1 MTSCETIKPCAY
13 IPSVPMTLDLQRE
26 LPLLAQ
32 AKVDPSNT
40 HLLASH
46 EASFPSPAK
55 VLYFIIQ
62 DFSSIVKCVL
72 PVEIRELRIRI
83 GVIFQKTDNLVED
96 KGSRE
101 MTIGKKKKRNQQILN
116 YPQHTL
122 IEKKGL
128 NSVISGK

>member
-32 AKVDPSNT
+32 AKVGPSYT

-101 MTIGKKKKRNQQILN
+101 MTIEKKKK
-116 YPQHTL
+116 
-122 IEKKGL
+122 E
-128 NSVISGK
+128 ISKS

>member
-32 AKVDPSNT
+32 AKVGPSYT

-72 PVEIRELRIRI
+72 PVEIRELRIRM
-83 GVIFQKTDNLVED
+83 GVIFQKTDNLVKD

-101 MTIGKKKKRNQQILN
+101 MTIEKKKKRNQQILN

-128 NSVISGK
+128 NSVIFRK